1 MIEKRSG
8 ERGGKWGEKR
18 LTGMAGNTVHSTV
31 FQNVKDREDD
41 NMANEN
47 VPSPDPIRSNDQI
60 LPFSAW
66 LDKDWFTLDVNLL
79 REALEITPIDQAH
92 QFESPPLGNEI
103 MDFMNELGSPKGL
116 YFVLRMVVNN
126 LYQPWRAILSMI
138 NQCLTGKTSVYD
150 RPRYPAIHNF
160 VTDKANLG
168 IATKKDK
175 KIKHHVIPYCRFTKL
190 IVCYLGRKHNINQRS
205 GCSFNMVEDDHCL
218 GNLKF
223 VPKGEEDKVF
233 GMPFS
238 KELITNNIRNA
249 PYYNTYFEIV
259 AKHDHKITAEEGGKK
274 KYLAKHPSAEWLFVN
289 QPQTSTT
296 DQYIFQRWFP
306 VTGEASIGPSA
317 QPEDATSA
325 NIVRNTPSPID
336 EKTSAKTDKIN
347 NEGDTK
353 ILNIGEEQG
362 DNVATKLDLEEKTVE
377 IDEGQAGSD
386 H

>member
-175 KIKHHVIPYCRFTKL
+175 KIKHHVIPYF
-190 IVCYLGRKHNINQRS
+190 
-205 GCSFNMVEDDHCL
+205 
-218 GNLKF
+218 
-223 VPKGEEDKVF
+223 
-233 GMPFS
+233 
-238 KELITNNIRNA
+238 
-249 PYYNTYFEIV
+249 

-274 KYLAKHPSAEWLFVN
+274 KSAAKADQSKKPTTAKKPKPVSSKQSKPAPAKQQKPMKEK
-289 QPQTSTT
+289 ST
-296 DQYIFQRWFP
+296 P
-306 VTGEASIGPSA
+306 VKKAGKVTEEASIGPSA

-325 NIVRNTPSPID
+325 NIVRNTPSPI
-336 EKTSAKTDKIN
+336 
-347 NEGDTK
+347 EGESLEIRDYQLWYIPSK
-353 ILNIGEEQG
+353 VVLNS
-362 DNVATKLDLEEKTVE
+362 VAIHFEVRPVGLRWLNRAIWKDFGNSERSTPEGFKLARENF
-377 IDEGQAGSD
+377 QS
-386 H
+386 